1 MSAMVVF
8 RGSRCPGGRGA
19 NVRSRAV
26 LYNRRTNNAENLIIA
41 IQISNA
47 GERRPVVCSRSITS
61 RHRPASSPTCSS
73 PSAVCTERK
82 TSPFTAATKCRVSKT
97 VFARFSET
105 GIHSALTNCVLSFI
119 LLLET
124 SNHKFWGLYR
134 RRCTLWW
141 RLKLHYGVCTR

>member
-82 TSPFTAATKCRVSKT
+82 TSPFPAATKCRVSKT
-97 VFARFSET
+97 VFARFSENWDSFST
-105 GIHSALTNCVLSFI
+105 HKLCTFVHIAVRNIESEVLRLIPTTMYFVVTFEVALQCM
-119 LLLET
+119 
-124 SNHKFWGLYR
+124 H
-134 RRCTLWW
+134 
-141 RLKLHYGVCTR
+141 